1 MSQHQ
6 PFDTTIK
13 SIFKEDAAEILPHL
27 LPGVTVVG
35 VLDIKVLRPPMRTDR
50 VYRVLYKDKPHILEV
65 EVQAGAD
72 EDMEYRALVYHAN
85 LLRDHRLP
93 VISLIIYLFQ
103 STLPESPLR
112 ETSDDEELLTFHFKV
127 LPLWILN
134 AREYLNREVVSMYA
148 LLPTM
153 QHANAE
159 VLLQAID
166 HIVEYYQDDESKL
179 GRQLLWL
186 KILLHRA
193 ETVPMQ
199 DKHIIEERIDTFE
212 KLFEED
218 EFVRKQRMLGERIG
232 FSKGKEEGISI
243 GKEEGFIEGEVQ
255 AAQRILVDIVSRR
268 YPDLREMAQQKAA
281 RTKSVDAL
289 SEVIGL
295 LFAAPSEEMARF
307 ILTTPP
313 AA

>member
-1 MSQHQ
+1 MSQYQ

-27 LPGVTVVG
+27 LPGVRIVE
-35 VLDIKVLRPPMRTDR
+35 VLDIEILRPPMRTDR

-103 STLPESPLR
+103 ATIPESPLH

-127 LPLWILN
+127 LPLWTLN
-134 AREYLNREVVSMYA
+134 AREYLNRHVVSMYA

-159 VLLQAID
+159 ILLQAID
-166 HIVEYYQDDESKL
+166 DMVKYYKDDESKL

-243 GKEEGFIEGEVQ
+243 GKEEGEVQ
-255 AAQRILVDIVSRR
+255 AAQHILVDIVSGR
-268 YPDLREMAQQKAA
+268 YPDLREMAQQKAG
-281 RTKSVDAL
+281 RTKNVEVL
-289 SEVIGL
+289 REVIRL
-295 LFAAPSEEMARF
+295 LSVASSEEMVRV
-307 ILTTPP
+307 ILTSPP